1 MQNFNAGGKRAVSK
15 FFDVDFT
22 RHLFLRRCD
31 TIYHE
36 EEELNDN
43 SRGLL
48 DTLGWLKQLVK
59 DKEEEKLA
67 L

>member
-22 RHLFLRRCD
+22 RHLFLSRCD
-31 TIYHE
+31 TIYRE

-43 SRGLL
+43 SKGLL
-48 DTLGWLKQLVK
+48 DTLKWLK
-59 DKEEEKLA
+59 
-67 L
+67 